1 MQDPSLNNNRY
12 FIFFIDDFTRM
23 TWVYFMRHKSEVS
36 SIFKRF
42 KAMVENQSDEKIKI
56 LRSDRGTEYNSNE
69 FEKFCAVAGIEQH
82 TTVRYTPQQNG
93 VSERKNRT
101 VMEMARC
108 MLAEK
113 NLPKSFWAEAVNT
126 AVYLLNRLPTRALK
140 DKIPIE
146 AWSGHKPTVKHLKVF
161 GSMCYTH
168 VPDQKRHR
176 LEDKA
181 ERGIFVGYSS
191 QSKGFKVYNIETKK
205 VIISRDIKV
214 DEDATWNWV
223 EGKSERRQTVTTHT
237 LPDPEPSQPTDPT
250 NSDSDGESS
259 TNSSES
265 PPKKMRS
272 LAEIYDCN
280 RVVVEPH
287 CYEEASQ
294 YEEWNVAM
302 EEELKMIEKNQTW
315 ELTKRPF
322 QKKVIGVKWIYRTK
336 MNPDGTINKH
346 KARLVAKGY
355 SQEAGVDYS
364 ETFAPVARHDTI
376 RILLALS
383 AQKGWKI
390 FQLDVKSA
398 FLNGYLEEE
407 VYIEQPEG
415 YAIRE
420 KEDYV
425 YKLKKA
431 LYGLKQA
438 PRAWYSRIDN
448 YFIES
453 GFRRSPSEPTLYVKK
468 VDSEDFLIV
477 SLYVDDLLV
486 TGSNPEEVQKF
497 KADMKKEFEMSDL
510 GEMNYFLGMEI
521 HQSNDGIFICQ
532 KKYAED
538 ILKKFKMEKCKPIA
552 TPLEANLKLSKEDG
566 YASTDEK
573 QFRSLVGSLLYLTA
587 TRPDLMYAASLL
599 SRFMQSPSEAHF
611 AAGKRILRYLRGTTD
626 YGIFYK
632 SNSTEDLKGYTDSDW
647 AGSVDDMKSTSGY
660 TFFIGSGAISWNSRK
675 QETVAQSTAEAEYIA
690 ASSAVSQVIWI
701 RKILSDLG
709 CLTYGATTIYCDSKS
724 AVAIAKNPV
733 DHGRTKHIKVKY
745 HFIREA
751 EGTHQVS
758 LIHCGSNEQVAD
770 IFTKPLP
777 RDKFQHFR
785 TALGMMSQ
793 RSKEE
798 C

>member
-1 MQDPSLNNNRY
+1 M
-12 FIFFIDDFTRM
+12 
-23 TWVYFMRHKSEVS
+23 K
-36 SIFKRF
+36 
-42 KAMVENQSDEKIKI
+42 
-56 LRSDRGTEYNSNE
+56 NE
-69 FEKFCAVAGIEQH
+69 F
-82 TTVRYTPQQNG
+82 
-93 VSERKNRT
+93 
-101 VMEMARC
+101 
-108 MLAEK
+108 
-113 NLPKSFWAEAVNT
+113 
-126 AVYLLNRLPTRALK
+126 
-140 DKIPIE
+140 KI
-146 AWSGHKPTVKHLKVF
+146 
-161 GSMCYTH
+161 C
-168 VPDQKRHR
+168 
-176 LEDKA
+176 
-181 ERGIFVGYSS
+181 
-191 QSKGFKVYNIETKK
+191 
-205 VIISRDIKV
+205 
-214 DEDATWNWV
+214 
-223 EGKSERRQTVTTHT
+223 
-237 LPDPEPSQPTDPT
+237 
-250 NSDSDGESS
+250 
-259 TNSSES
+259 
-265 PPKKMRS
+265 
-272 LAEIYDCN
+272 
-280 RVVVEPH
+280 
-287 CYEEASQ
+287 
-294 YEEWNVAM
+294 
-302 EEELKMIEKNQTW
+302 
-315 ELTKRPF
+315 
-322 QKKVIGVKWIYRTK
+322 
-336 MNPDGTINKH
+336 
-346 KARLVAKGY
+346 
-355 SQEAGVDYS
+355 
-364 ETFAPVARHDTI
+364 
-376 RILLALS
+376 
-383 AQKGWKI
+383 
-390 FQLDVKSA
+390 
-398 FLNGYLEEE
+398 
-407 VYIEQPEG
+407 
-415 YAIRE
+415 
-420 KEDYV
+420 
-425 YKLKKA
+425 
-431 LYGLKQA
+431 
-438 PRAWYSRIDN
+438 
-448 YFIES
+448 
-453 GFRRSPSEPTLYVKK
+453 
-468 VDSEDFLIV
+468 
-477 SLYVDDLLV
+477 
-486 TGSNPEEVQKF
+486 
-497 KADMKKEFEMSDL
+497 DL
-510 GEMNYFLGMEI
+510 GEMKYFIGMEI
-521 HQSNDGIFICQ
+521 YQSKDGIFICQ

-611 AAGKRILRYLRGTTD
+611 AAGKRILRYLRGTAD